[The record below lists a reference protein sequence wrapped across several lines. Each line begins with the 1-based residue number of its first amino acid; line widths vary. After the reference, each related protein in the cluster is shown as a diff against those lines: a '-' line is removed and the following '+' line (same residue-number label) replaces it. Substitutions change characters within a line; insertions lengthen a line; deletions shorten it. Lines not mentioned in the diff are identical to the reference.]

1 MKAMKLGRTILALV
15 SIATVF
21 MGASLAAPKVD
32 PELTARLRA
41 ARESAQL
48 GVILTFHGTRVTNA
62 QVEAVSALGITT
74 GVRMTNFPIM
84 AVNASPTQIQRL
96 LGWSEL
102 RSVYLNAPLQLYLHQ
117 TRPLIGVDRLRK
129 DADITRRNNGV
140 PVSGKGVTIAINDTG
155 VDGTHADLKF
165 DLLNRPAGQTIQN
178 VLVNPNDKDGLV
190 VRSNTLGNPL
200 KGILPATYVEDVIN
214 SDTNGGHGT
223 HCASI
228 AAGTGAA
235 SGGLY
240 QGVAPGAQILGL
252 GSGGGL
258 FILGQI
264 AAFDYLYSNQF
275 RYNVRV
281 VNNSWG
287 NSAVELDPEHPVN
300 VASKLLHDEAHI
312 VVVFANGNDGPRPN
326 TQNRWASFPW
336 MVSVAA
342 GTKDGRLADFSSRGI
357 LGDATVHPTITAPGT
372 GVGSDPFS
380 TSDIATPGLTAA
392 VVAARSRVNPAANG
406 TYNDKQIPAAFVA
419 NYTQISGT
427 SMAAPHVAG
436 VVANIL
442 EANPSLL
449 PDEVRSVMERT
460 ATPMG
465 AYDEFEVGAGM
476 ANVHAAVDLAFN
488 PQKPYGNFGFTGK
501 GLTLTRADGAQL
513 QGSVAPGSSSS
524 HTFDVPQN
532 ARFTLVQLDWN
543 GVGEEEVVIDN
554 TQLVLHDL
562 ALEVS
567 GNSTSASSD
576 GLNVGGLF
584 NARESVNLEF
594 PGAGS
599 YTATVSAG
607 TLQGSTLTDQPYRI
621 AVTHFL
627 YDPTEIYDISFLD
640 TATQVKAYRLVYD
653 RIMFTEG
660 GAFRSNA
667 DLTRMD
673 LGRALM
679 FAARVPQFIPNQPSF
694 SDVAVGTPDALV
706 TESLRR
712 EGVMGT
718 NGGSFGPGVS
728 VSRLD
733 LAVALVRA
741 LRMDAQAKAKANTAV
756 VDPTTGQP
764 LIDNA
769 EIPVALRGYVQI
781 AIDKGFLEVYQASV
795 EQTPEGFVAK
805 PGPRVEPGRI
815 VKRGEFVNPASRLI
829 NLMFGE

>member
-1 MKAMKLGRTILALV
+1 MKIGRTLFAL
-15 SIATVF
+15 IAMLTIF
-21 MGASLAAPKVD
+21 MGTGLAAPKVD
-32 PELTARLRA
+32 PELNARLKA
-41 ARESAQL
+41 VQQSAQL
-48 GVILTFHGTRVTNA
+48 GVILTFHGNRVTNA
-62 QVEAVSALGITT
+62 QVAAVQALGITT
-74 GVRMTNFPIM
+74 GIRMSNFPIM
-84 AVNASPTQIQRL
+84 AVNATPAQIQQM
-96 LGWSEL
+96 LGWQEL
-102 RSVYLNAPLQLYLHQ
+102 RSIYLNAPLQLYLHQ
-117 TRPLIGVDRLRK
+117 TKPLIGVDRLRK
-129 DADITRRNNGV
+129 DADITRRNGGV

-155 VDGTHADLKF
+155 VDGTHPDLKF
-165 DLLNRPAGQTIQN
+165 DLINRPAGQTIQN
-178 VLVNPNDKDGLV
+178 VLINPNDKDGLV

-228 AAGTGAA
+228 AAGTGSA

-240 QGVAPGAQILGL
+240 SGVAPGAQILGL

-264 AAFDYLYSNQF
+264 AAFDYLYTNQF

-287 NSAVELDPEHPVN
+287 NSAVELDPDHPVN

-336 MVSVAA
+336 MISVAA
-342 GTKDGRLADFSSRGI
+342 GTKDGRLASFSSRGI

-372 GVGSDPFS
+372 GGP
-380 TSDIATPGLTAA
+380 TSAGYTSA
-392 VVAARSRVNPAANG
+392 VIAARSRVNPAANG
-406 TYNDKQIPAAFVA
+406 LDADAEIPAAFLP

-427 SMAAPHVAG
+427 SMAAPHIAG

-442 EANPSLL
+442 QANPSLL
-449 PDEVRSVMERT
+449 PDEMRSVIERT
-460 ATPMG
+460 ATPMA

-501 GLTLTRADGAQL
+501 GLTLTRAEGARLDG
-513 QGSVAPGSSSS
+513 SIAPGSSTS

-532 ARFTLVQLDWN
+532 ARFTMIQLDWN
-543 GVGEEEVVIDN
+543 GVGEQEVVVDN

-562 ALEVS
+562 ALDVTN
-567 GNSTSASSD
+567 GQTSASSD
-576 GLNVGGLF
+576 GLNVGGF
-584 NARESVNLEF
+584 FGARESIKLEF
-594 PGAGS
+594 PAAGT

-607 TLQGSTLTDQPYRI
+607 LLQQTTVTDQPYRI
-621 AVTHFL
+621 TVTHFL
-627 YDPTEIYDISFLD
+627 YDPNEVNDLAGLD
-640 TATQVKAYRLVYD
+640 AAAQRRAYRLVYD

-660 GAFRSNA
+660 GSLRPEAE
-667 DLTRMD
+667 LTRME

-694 SDVAVGTPDALV
+694 GDVAPGTPEALV
-706 TESLRR
+706 AESLRR

-718 NGGSFGPGVS
+718 SGTTFGPATP
-728 VSRLD
+728 VSRLEQ
-733 LAVALVRA
+733 AVALVRA
-741 LRMDAQAKAKANTAV
+741 LRLDNQARALAGSNVTSG
-756 VDPTTGQP
+756 GQV
-764 LIDNA
+764 LVDNA
-769 EIPVALRGYVQI
+769 QIPGNMRGYVQI
-781 AIDKGFLEVYQASV
+781 AIDKGLMEAFPAEVQQVAPGQFQAL
-795 EQTPEGFVAK
+795 
-805 PGPRVEPGRI
+805 PGPRFEPNRI
-815 VKRGEFVNPASRLI
+815 VKRAEFLNPASRLI

>member
-1 MKAMKLGRTILALV
+1 MKIGRPLLAL
-15 SIATVF
+15 IATATIF

-32 PELTARLRA
+32 PELSARLKTI
-41 ARESAQL
+41 EQNAQL
-48 GVILTFHGTRVTNA
+48 GVILTFQGTRVTNA
-62 QVEAVSALGITT
+62 QVAAVSALGINV
-74 GVRMTNFPIM
+74 GIRMTNFPIM
-84 AVNASPTQIQRL
+84 AVNATPAQVQKM
-96 LGWSEL
+96 LGWNDL
-102 RSVYLNAPLQLYLHQ
+102 RSVYLNSPLQLYLHQ
-117 TRPLIGVDRLRK
+117 TKPLIGVDRLRK
-129 DADITRRNNGV
+129 DADITRRNGGV

-155 VDGTHADLKF
+155 VDGTHQDLRF
-165 DLLNRPAGQTIQN
+165 DQLNRPAGQTIQN
-178 VLVNPNDKDGLV
+178 VLINPNDKDGLV
-190 VRSNTLGNPL
+190 IRTSALGNPL
-200 KGILPATYVEDVIN
+200 KGILPATYIEDVIN

-287 NSAVELDPEHPVN
+287 NSAVELDPDHPVN

-372 GVGSDPFS
+372 GGSPGS
-380 TSDIATPGLTAA
+380 TGYTSA
-392 VVAARSRVNPAANG
+392 VIAARSRVNPAANG
-406 TYNDKQIPAAFVA
+406 LNADTEIPAAYLP

-427 SMAAPHVAG
+427 SMAAPHIAG

-442 EANPSLL
+442 QANPSLL

-460 ATPMG
+460 ATPLA

-501 GLTLTRADGAQL
+501 GLQLTRTEGAQL
-513 QGSVAPGSSSS
+513 AGSVAPNSSTS
-524 HTFDVPQN
+524 HTFEVPAN
-532 ARFTLVQLDWN
+532 ARFTVVQLDWQ
-543 GVGEEEVVIDN
+543 GVGEDALVVDN
-554 TQLVLHDL
+554 TQLALHDL
-562 ALEVS
+562 ALEVTN
-567 GNSTSASSD
+567 GTTSASSD
-576 GLNVGGLF
+576 GLNLAGLF
-584 NARESVNLEF
+584 AARESIKLEF
-594 PGAGS
+594 PGAGT

-607 TLQGSTLTDQPYRI
+607 LLQQTTVTDQPYRLT
-621 AVTHFL
+621 VTHFL
-627 YDPTEIYDISFLD
+627 YDPNEVNDIASLD
-640 TATQVKAYRLVYD
+640 AAQQVKAYRLVYD

-660 GAFRSNA
+660 GALRPTA
-667 DLTRMD
+667 ELTRME

-679 FAARVPQFIPNQPSF
+679 FAARVPQFIPNQQSF
-694 SDVAVGTPDALV
+694 SDIAVGTPEALV
-706 TESLRR
+706 AESLKR
-712 EGVMGT
+712 EGVMGMGAGT
-718 NGGSFGPGVS
+718 FGPMSS
-728 VSRLD
+728 VSRLEE
-733 LAVALVRA
+733 AVALVRA
-741 LRMDAQAKAKANTAV
+741 LRLDAQAKALANTNV
-756 VDPTTGQP
+756 TFNGTV
-764 LIDNA
+764 LSDNA
-769 EIPVALRGYVQI
+769 EIPASLRGYVQI
-781 AIDKGFLEVYQASV
+781 ALDKGLMEAFPAEVRQVAPGQFQAL
-795 EQTPEGFVAK
+795 
-805 PGPRVEPGRI
+805 PGPRFEPSRN
-815 VKRGEFVNPASRLI
+815 VLRAEFLNPASRLI

>member
-1 MKAMKLGRTILALV
+1 MKTGRMTLAL
-15 SIATVF
+15 IAMLTIF
-21 MGASLAAPKVD
+21 TGASLAAPKID
-32 PELTARLRA
+32 PELNARLRTVA
-41 ARESAQL
+41 SNSQL
-48 GVILTFHGTRVTNA
+48 GVILTFQGTRVTNS
-62 QVEAVSALGITT
+62 QVAAVQALGITT
-74 GVRMTNFPIM
+74 GIRMVNFPIM
-84 AVNASPTQIQRL
+84 AVNATPAQIQQML
-96 LGWSEL
+96 SWNEL
-102 RSVYLNAPLQLYLHQ
+102 RSVYLNSPLQLYLHQ
-117 TRPLIGVDRLRK
+117 TKPLIGVDRLRK
-129 DADITRRNNGV
+129 DADITRRNGGV

-165 DLLNRPAGQTIQN
+165 DLINRPLGQTVQN
-178 VLVNPNDKDGLV
+178 VLINPNDKDGLV

-200 KGILPATYVEDVIN
+200 KGILPMTYVEDVVN

-240 QGVAPGAQILGL
+240 AGVAPGAQILGL

-287 NSAVELDPEHPVN
+287 NSAVELDPDHPVN

-336 MVSVAA
+336 MISVAA

-357 LGDATVHPTITAPGT
+357 LGDPMVHPTIVAPGT
-372 GVGSDPFS
+372 GGP
-380 TSDIATPGLTAA
+380 TSAGYTSA

-406 TYNDKQIPAAFVA
+406 LNADAEIPAAFVA

-427 SMAAPHVAG
+427 SMAAPHIAG

-442 EANPSLL
+442 QANPSLL
-449 PDEVRSVMERT
+449 PDEMRSVIERT
-460 ATPMG
+460 ATPMA

-501 GLTLTRADGAQL
+501 GLTLTRTDGAEL
-513 QGSVAPGSSSS
+513 QGSVAPGGSTS
-524 HTFDVPQN
+524 HTFEVPAN
-532 ARFTLVQLDWN
+532 ARFTMVQLDWK
-543 GVGEEEVVIDN
+543 GVGEDEVVVDN
-554 TQLVLHDL
+554 TQLALHDL
-562 ALEVS
+562 ALNVS
-567 GNSTSASSD
+567 NGSTSAESD
-576 GLNVGGLF
+576 GLNLAGLF
-584 NARESVNLEF
+584 AARESIKLEF
-594 PGAGS
+594 PGAGT

-607 TLQGSTLTDQPYRI
+607 VLQQTTVTDQPYRI
-621 AVTHFL
+621 TVTHFL
-627 YDPTEIYDISFLD
+627 YDPNEVNDIASLD
-640 TATQVKAYRLVYD
+640 AATQSKAYRLVYD

-660 GAFRSNA
+660 GSFRPDA
-667 DLTRMD
+667 ELTRME

-679 FAARVPQFIPNQPSF
+679 FAARVPQFIPNQPGF
-694 SDVAVGTPDALV
+694 SDLGVGTPDALV
-706 TESLRR
+706 AESLRR

-718 NGGSFGPGVS
+718 SGGAFGPAVS
-728 VSRLD
+728 VSRLEQ
-733 LAVALVRA
+733 AVALVRA
-741 LRMDAQAKAKANTAV
+741 LRLDAQAKSLANSNVTFGGTV
-756 VDPTTGQP
+756 
-764 LIDNA
+764 LSDNA
-769 EIPVALRGYVQI
+769 QIPVNLRGYVQI
-781 AIDKGFLEVYQASV
+781 ALDRGLMEAFPAEMRQVAPGQFQAL
-795 EQTPEGFVAK
+795 
-805 PGPRVEPGRI
+805 PGPRFEPGRN
-815 VKRGEFVNPASRLI
+815 VKRVEFLNPASRLI